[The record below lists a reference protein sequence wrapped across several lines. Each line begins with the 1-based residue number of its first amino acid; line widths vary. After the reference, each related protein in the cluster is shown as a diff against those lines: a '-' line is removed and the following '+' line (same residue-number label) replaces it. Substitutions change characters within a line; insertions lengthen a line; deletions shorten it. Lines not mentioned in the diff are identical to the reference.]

1 MADPDSPE
9 LLFKRALAQ
18 YLEDQGCGVYNHDGA
33 NYTLGQRGIFTNGPT
48 LPTGTQA
55 QPKLHDDCIVLTS
68 LKPIS
73 DGRGNLIY
81 RIQAYTRVKGS
92 NITAGNA
99 AALVTAAIDHKE
111 NVPPGMN
118 VSWAESFS
126 RLEFEPDTS
135 QRSAV
140 AETFHFRGRR

>member
-1 MADPDSPE
+1 MADPTSPE

-18 YLEDQGCGVYNHDGA
+18 YLEDQGCGVYNHDGT
-33 NYTLGQRGIFTNGPT
+33 NYAAGVRGIYTNGPT
-48 LPTGTQA
+48 FPTVTGS
-55 QPKLHDDCIVLTS
+55 DNCILLTS

-81 RIQAYTRVKGS
+81 RVQVYTRVKGS
-92 NITAGNA
+92 NIAAGNA
-99 AALVTAAIDHKE
+99 AALITKAIDHKE